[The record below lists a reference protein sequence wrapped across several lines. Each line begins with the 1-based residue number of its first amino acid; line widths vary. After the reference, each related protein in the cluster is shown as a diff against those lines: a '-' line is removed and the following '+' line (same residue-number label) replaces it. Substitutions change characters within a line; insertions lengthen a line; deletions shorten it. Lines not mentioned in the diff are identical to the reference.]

1 MEGLISC
8 NNKIELKYIKFI
20 ICLFGPN
27 FNIIPKIIQSSKN
40 YYLDLWNSWAN
51 NLEELFFLLS
61 NEADRK

>member
-1 MEGLISC
+1 M
-8 NNKIELKYIKFI
+8 KIRRKYIKFI
-20 ICLFGPN
+20 PSLFTSK
-27 FNIIPKIIQSSKN
+27 FNNIPKILQLLKN